1 MLWCMPARL
10 RRRNA
15 LLAFARA
22 FKPDTPGISRR
33 VAALPCGIELEERE
47 FEIRMRRD
55 LAMLQSLDDAML
67 HDIGLSRGEV
77 EHVVRHG
84 RPLAPWAEWR

>member
-1 MLWCMPARL
+1 MEDVMVALVHARSVSDTRGFARFSHATL
-10 RRRNA
+10 DLIGR
-15 LLAFARA
+15 LLASAAR
-22 FKPDTPGISRR
+22 
-33 VAALPCGIELEERE
+33 
-47 FEIRMRRD
+47 EIRMRRD